1 MSRVRC
7 FAPIEDAAATV
18 LILGSMPGKVSLA
31 ADQYYAHPRNAFWP
45 VMGNL
50 LGFSP
55 DLSYEKRLQILRS
68 SGIALWDVL
77 GSCIRISSLDAHI
90 EADSLVPN
98 DFRAFFQQHP
108 DITQVFFNGAKAE
121 QCFMKYVLPV
131 LKTNLLQYQ
140 RLPSTSPANAG
151 ISYEQKLRAWKAVI
165 PFFLRKDHSP
175 LTLQGEG
182 EK

>member
-18 LILGSMPGKVSLA
+18 LILGSMPGKTSLA
-31 ADQYYAHPRNAFWP
+31 AGQYYAHPRNAFWP
-45 VMGNL
+45 VIGKL
-50 LGFSP
+50 IGFSP
-55 DLSYEKRLQILRS
+55 DLPYEVRLQILQS

-77 GSCIRISSLDAHI
+77 GSCIRKSSLDAHI
-90 EADSLVPN
+90 ETDSLVPN

-121 QCFMKYVLPV
+121 QCFTKYVLPT
-131 LKTNLLQYQ
+131 LKANSLRYQ

-151 ISYEQKLRAWKAVI
+151 IPYEKKLLAWQAVTAG
-165 PFFLRKDHSP
+165 R
-175 LTLQGEG
+175 E
-182 EK
+182 